1 MLFISYHIIR
11 LCRLL
16 IEMTDNSITTV
27 LLIIIITII
36 MIITSLLII
45 FVILY
50 NIDNAMAT
58 KCSFYSP

>member
-27 LLIIIITII
+27 LLIIITII

-58 KCSFYSP
+58 KRSFYSP